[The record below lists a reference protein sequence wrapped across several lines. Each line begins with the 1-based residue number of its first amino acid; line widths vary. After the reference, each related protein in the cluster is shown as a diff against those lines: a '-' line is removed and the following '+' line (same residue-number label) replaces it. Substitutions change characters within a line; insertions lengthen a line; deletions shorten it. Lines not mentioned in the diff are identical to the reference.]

1 MWCTTC
7 LQGTC
12 WTKPGPHHWIQLH
25 EMPTLTQRLRKKP
38 GPSRSTRRAAA
49 FAVPGISHCSLRRAG
64 QKGCRKFAK
73 PLGALLVH
81 DLAATVCMAIIH
93 LALVHN
99 LLAVTMSTR
108 RQEESGEQLGMWIRN
123 QEKK

>member
-1 MWCTTC
+1 M
-7 LQGTC
+7 
-12 WTKPGPHHWIQLH
+12 
-25 EMPTLTQRLRKKP
+25 
-38 GPSRSTRRAAA
+38 
-49 FAVPGISHCSLRRAG
+49 
-64 QKGCRKFAK
+64 
-73 PLGALLVH
+73 H